1 MKSNAVKTG
10 MQQAPHRSLF
20 NALGMTEEEMKKP
33 LVGIVSSY
41 NEIVPGHMNLDKIVE
56 AVKLGV
62 AMAGGTPVVFPA
74 IAVCDGIAMGH
85 IGMKYSLV
93 TRDLIADS
101 TECMAM
107 AHQFDALVMVPN
119 CDKNVPGLL
128 MAAARINIPTVFVS
142 GGPMLAG
149 RVKGQKT
156 SLSSMFEA
164 VGSYSAGIMTEED
177 ILEFEEK
184 ACPTCGSCSGM
195 YTANSMNCLTEVLGM
210 GLKGNGT
217 IPAVYSQRIKLAKH
231 AGMQVMEMYRRNI
244 RPRDIMTK
252 EAFINALTMDMALG
266 CSTNSMLHLPAVAHE
281 AGVELNVD
289 IANEISAKTPNLCHL
304 APAGR
309 TYMEDLNEAGGIY
322 AVMNELSKKGLLNL
336 DCMTVTGKTVGENIK
351 GCVNRDP
358 ETIRPVEKPYSRT
371 GGIAILKGN
380 LAPDSAVVKR
390 SAVAPEML
398 KHEGPARVFDCEE
411 EAIAAIKGG
420 RIVEGDVVVIRYE
433 GPKGGPG
440 MREMLNP
447 TSAIAGMGLGS
458 AVALITDGRFSGA
471 SRGASIGHVSPE
483 AAVGGPIALVEEGD
497 IISIDI
503 DNHQLNVLVSDE
515 ELAAR
520 KAKWRP
526 RTPQVTTGYLAR
538 YASLVTSADKGAVLL
553 VRQDTE

>member
-1 MKSNAVKTG
+1 MRSDAVKTG
-10 MQQAPHRSLF
+10 TQQAPHRSLF
-20 NALGMTEEEMKKP
+20 NALGMTKEEMERP

-41 NEIVPGHMNLDKIVE
+41 NEIVPGHMNLDKITQ

-62 AMAGGTPVVFPA
+62 AMAGGTPVMFPA

-85 IGMKYSLV
+85 VGMKYSLV

-101 TECMAM
+101 TEAMAM
-107 AHQFDALVMVPN
+107 AHQFDALVMIPN

-128 MAAARINIPTVFVS
+128 MAAARINVPTVFVS

-149 RVKGQKT
+149 HLNGHKT

-164 VGSYSAGIMTEED
+164 VGAYAAGKLTEEG
-177 ILEFEEK
+177 LTECENK
-184 ACPTCGSCSGM
+184 TCPTCGSCSGM

-217 IPAVYSQRIKLAKH
+217 IPAVYSERIRLAKH

-252 EAFINALTMDMALG
+252 EAILNALTVDMALG
-266 CSTNSMLHLPAVAHE
+266 CSTNSMLHLPAIAHE
-281 AGVELNVD
+281 IGWDFD
-289 IANEISAKTPNLCHL
+289 ISFANEISAKTPNLCHL
-304 APAGR
+304 APAGP
-309 TYMEDLNEAGGIY
+309 TYMEDLNEAGGVY
-322 AVMNELSKKGLLNL
+322 AVMNELAQAGLLHTE
-336 DCMTVTGKTVGENIK
+336 CMTVTGKTVGENIK
-351 GCVNRDP
+351 DCANLNP
-358 ETIRPVEKPYSRT
+358 EVIRPLDNPYSTT
-371 GGIAILKGN
+371 GGLAVLRGN
-380 LAPDSAVVKR
+380 LAPDGSVVKR
-390 SAVAPEML
+390 SAVVAEMMV
-398 KHEGPARVFDCEE
+398 HEGPARVFDCEE
-411 EAIAAIKGG
+411 DAIAAIKGG
-420 RIVEGDVVVIRYE
+420 KIVEGDVVVIRYE

-458 AVALITDGRFSGA
+458 SVALITDGRFSGA

-497 IISIDI
+497 IISINI
-503 DNHQLNVLVSDE
+503 PELKLELKVSDE

-520 KAKWRP
+520 KAKWQP
-526 RTPQVTTGYLAR
+526 REPKVTTGYLAR
-538 YASLVTSADKGAVLL
+538 YAAMVTSGNRGAILEVPKAK
-553 VRQDTE
+553 